1 MSEAVRK
8 VNGFFK
14 TALKDEIDE
23 LHEKLSLTERQERI
37 FAMFYIKRHD
47 LNFIAD
53 TLNVCPQVIGNELR
67 AIRRKLVRLM

>member
-14 TALKDEIDE
+14 TALKDEMDE

-37 FAMFYIKRHD
+37 FILFYLKRHD

-67 AIRRKLVRLM
+67 AIRRKLVRLV

>member
-1 MSEAVRK
+1 MSETVRK

-14 TALKDEIDE
+14 TALKDEIDS
-23 LHEKLSLTERQERI
+23 LQEKLSLTERQERI